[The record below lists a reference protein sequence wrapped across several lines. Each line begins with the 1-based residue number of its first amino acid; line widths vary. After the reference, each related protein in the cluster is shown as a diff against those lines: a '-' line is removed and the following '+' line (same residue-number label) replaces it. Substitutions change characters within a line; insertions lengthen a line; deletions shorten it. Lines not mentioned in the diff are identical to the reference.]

1 MDKDKQDVK
10 LIKPALIWIF
20 LFLFGI
26 WSFFNIYFIDEGE
39 RCVKT
44 TFGEV
49 SGTWEP
55 GLHFKFPL
63 FQSVEVYNVR
73 VQKTVFGD
81 TENILTAYTNDQQ
94 IIKSYVISI
103 TWKYDANRIAEVY
116 KNFGS
121 SRSNNSVFYTVVS
134 PLVQQTSKTILGQYT
149 ASTIVQERAKLESA
163 LDIKLKEKLANYPI
177 SVIGVQLEDVNFSE
191 TYEQVIE
198 QTAQKK
204 MEIDKAKN
212 ELQKIEIESK
222 QAVAKADAENKA
234 IKLRA
239 DADAYQIEIKAKA
252 EANAIKLK
260 AEALKANKE
269 LIDLTI
275 AEKWNGNVPQTVIGD
290 KGSLVPLLKVQ

>member
-1 MDKDKQDVK
+1 
-10 LIKPALIWIF
+10 
-20 LFLFGI
+20 
-26 WSFFNIYFIDEGE
+26 
-39 RCVKT
+39 
-44 TFGEV
+44 
-49 SGTWEP
+49 
-55 GLHFKFPL
+55 
-63 FQSVEVYNVR
+63 
-73 VQKTVFGD
+73 
-81 TENILTAYTNDQQ
+81 
-94 IIKSYVISI
+94 
-103 TWKYDANRIAEVY
+103 
-116 KNFGS
+116 
-121 SRSNNSVFYTVVS
+121 
-134 PLVQQTSKTILGQYT
+134 
-149 ASTIVQERAKLESA
+149 
-163 LDIKLKEKLANYPI
+163 
-177 SVIGVQLEDVNFSE
+177 
-191 TYEQVIE
+191 
-198 QTAQKK
+198 